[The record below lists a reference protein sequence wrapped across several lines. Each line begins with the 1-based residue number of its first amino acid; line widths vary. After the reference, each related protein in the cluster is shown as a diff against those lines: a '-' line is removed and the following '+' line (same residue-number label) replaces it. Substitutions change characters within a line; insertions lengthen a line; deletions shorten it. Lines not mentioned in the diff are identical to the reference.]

1 MTSSVKRPNL
11 YNSILQALLV
21 VSILGFVLGTSWMF
35 ITSNACGV
43 YTYGS
48 ISLYCL
54 LNTVGII
61 LIQRWHKVGVW
72 LCVSAC
78 IVECGALFTWG
89 FPLTFPLN
97 PSLSINF
104 LPYIIVVCELLIIV
118 VPLYLLKEQISGKII
133 WGEMKGGMDI
143 KHSRHIYQLTSVLM
157 CGVILVMCLYKPS
170 ATLDDVAM
178 HQLYSPN
185 REVKVQRIIDYTLLD
200 SVDVTF
206 NEVVGIESMIDSIP
220 TESQL
225 VYNKRIFALKHVL
238 LSALMTDRHNTLNLK
253 NICKIHM
260 GEFSKEQ
267 QKVLDWYLDLSQSD
281 QEVWLDCPPVDNL
294 SDFEKEVKKRIT
306 IKSK

>member
-21 VSILGFVLGTSWMF
+21 VSILGFVLSTTWMF

-72 LCVSAC
+72 LCVAAC
-78 IVECGALFTWG
+78 IVECGSLFTWG
-89 FPLTFPLN
+89 FPQTFTLN
-97 PSLSINF
+97 HSLSINF
-104 LPYIIVVCELLIIV
+104 LPYIIVACELLIIV
-118 VPLYLLKEQISGKII
+118 VPLYVFKEQISGKMI

-157 CGVILVMCLYKPS
+157 CGVILAMCLYKPS
-170 ATLDDVAM
+170 AALDDTTL
-178 HQLYSPN
+178 HQLNSPN
-185 REVKVQRIIDYTLLD
+185 REIEAQRIIDYTLLD
-200 SVDVTF
+200 SVDVTL
-206 NEVVGIESMIDSIP
+206 NEVVVIESMIDSIP
-220 TESQL
+220 TELQL

-238 LSALMTDRHNTLNLK
+238 LSVLMTDRHNTLNLK

>member
-1 MTSSVKRPNL
+1 MTTSVKRPNL

-35 ITSNACGV
+35 ITSDACGV

-54 LNTVGII
+54 LNTVGVI

-72 LCVSAC
+72 LCVAGC
-78 IVECGALFTWG
+78 TVECLSLFTWG
-89 FPLTFPLN
+89 FPLTFSLN
-97 PSLSINF
+97 PSLLINF
-104 LPYIIVVCELLIIV
+104 LPYIIVACELLIIV
-118 VPLYLLKEQISGKII
+118 VPLYVSKEQISGKII

-170 ATLDDVAM
+170 ATWDDVTL
-178 HQLYSPN
+178 HQLDSPN
-185 REVKVQRIIDYTLLD
+185 REVEVQRIIDYTLLD
-200 SVDVTF
+200 SVDVTL

-260 GEFSKEQ
+260 GEFSMEQ

>member
-11 YNSILQALLV
+11 YNSILQAFLV
-21 VSILGFVLGTSWMF
+21 VNILGFVLGTSWMF
-35 ITSNACGV
+35 ITSDACGV
-43 YTYGS
+43 YSYGS
-48 ISLYCL
+48 ISIYGL

-72 LCVSAC
+72 LCVVAC
-78 IVECGALFTWG
+78 LIECGSLFTWG
-89 FPLTFPLN
+89 FPLTSSST
-97 PSLSINF
+97 PSLPINY
-104 LPYIIVVCELLIIV
+104 LPYLIVACELLIIV
-118 VPLYLLKEQISGKII
+118 VPLYLSKEQVSGKKL
-133 WGEMKGGMDI
+133 WSEMKGGMDI

-157 CGVILVMCLYKPS
+157 FGVILVMCLYKPS
-170 ATLDDVAM
+170 VTIEDAALL
-178 HQLYSPN
+178 QLHSPDK
-185 REVKVQRIIDYTLLD
+185 EIEVQRIIDYTLLD
-200 SVDVTF
+200 SVDVTL
-206 NEVVGIESMIDSIP
+206 NEVVAIESTIDSIP